1 MLYSTVDSPVFSGDC
16 HHAIPFF
23 PADTIEIR
31 EAAKLCRVVQRVQGQ
46 FLKER
51 WGYYMYHYSK
61 SQCTIVNYMYHYS
74 KSQCTIVNYMYHY
87 SKSQC
92 TIVNYVY

>member
-1 MLYSTVDSPVFSGDC
+1 MVT
-16 HHAIPFF
+16 IPFF

-51 WGYYMYHYSK
+51 WGYYMYHLDYSK

-92 TIVNYVY
+92 TIVN